1 MRETRPR
8 RSWQNCLAWLRPIRR
23 LAVWRCAC
31 ATLKRSGFPF
41 WDDTQVCFR
50 PVEWGDMAIL
60 LRSPA
65 GKSESYA
72 KEFSRLNIPLL
83 VERSGF
89 YQAIEVSDLLS
100 LLKIL
105 DNPLQDLPL
114 LAVLHSPLV
123 GLTVNELATIRLA
136 GRGPFWTTLLK
147 WVERTE
153 ESGGDKGQ
161 TARKVRGFFD
171 QYSQWRRLA

>member
-1 MRETRPR
+1 
-8 RSWQNCLAWLRPIRR
+8 
-23 LAVWRCAC
+23 
-31 ATLKRSGFPF
+31 
-41 WDDTQVCFR
+41 
-50 PVEWGDMAIL
+50 MAIL
-60 LRSPA
+60 LLSPT

-89 YQAIEVSDLLS
+89 YEAMEISDLLS

-136 GRGPFWTTLLK
+136 GKGSFWATLVK
-147 WVERTE
+147 WVERTADRGQRTE
-153 ESGGDKGQ
+153 EAEERTESGGDMEQ
-161 TARKVRGFFD
+161 TARKVKGFLG
-171 QYSQWRRLA
+171 QVSQWRRLARQVSLSRCLDAILSQTYYA